1 MQLFRVLSIGML
13 LSLPVVIAAGYER
26 KVSLCLMQGSHTL
39 HKIDAADI
47 FNQNLSGEDQK
58 LADLAL
64 GSGIVHGSQLVRN
77 HIIVPMVPL
86 FYSLTRNQYILECQD
101 NIAFTERCAQLRAQM
116 DLIRALPHVV
126 DHLQNEVIK
135 EVAKHKEGFPKGS
148 HIGILIEYSTPEI
161 EANNNQDGVITPTNL
176 TDGAAPS
183 EAGSSEA
190 PAGDTGSSSSAEAS
204 SAE

>member
-1 MQLFRVLSIGML
+1 MQAFRFLSIGML
-13 LSLPVVIAAGYER
+13 LSLPVAIATGYER

-39 HKIDAADI
+39 RKIDAVDI
-47 FNQNLSGEDQK
+47 FNQNLSEEDQK

-64 GSGIVHGSQLVRN
+64 GSGMVHGSQLVRN
-77 HIIVPMVPL
+77 HIIVPMIPL

-116 DLIRALPHVV
+116 DLIRALPHIV

-161 EANNNQDGVITPTNL
+161 EANNNQDGVITATNF
-176 TDGAAPS
+176 TDGAAQSNTNSSDAPVS
-183 EAGSSEA
+183 DAGSSA
-190 PAGDTGSSSSAEAS
+190 PAESPSVE
-204 SAE
+204 